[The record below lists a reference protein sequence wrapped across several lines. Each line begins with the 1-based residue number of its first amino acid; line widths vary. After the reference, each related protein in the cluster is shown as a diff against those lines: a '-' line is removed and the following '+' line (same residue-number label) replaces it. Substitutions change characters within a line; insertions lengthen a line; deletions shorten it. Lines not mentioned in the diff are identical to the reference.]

1 MGEQTAPADAP
12 RRLGRGEDRG
22 RRPDRDP
29 PQRPRLD
36 VADRETWT
44 VTNHHPDGSLT
55 VTDAGARNLPAGY
68 VHQWVE
74 LAYATIVYG
83 AQGETVHTAHLLV
96 GERTG
101 ASSACVG
108 MSRGRDHNTAHIV
121 AETVADARRQW
132 IEVFSCDRAD
142 LGPTHAARLAAGD
155 VERYGPKPPHR
166 PPVIPRPHNA
176 DQEAATGCAAP
187 AGTTGHQAP
196 Q

>member
-1 MGEQTAPADAP
+1 MRHGDSAGEKIAVGDRIAT
-12 RRLGRGEDRG
+12 RRN
-22 RRPDRDP
+22 DP
-29 PQRPRLD
+29 GLD